1 MPMSRRIEIELTSK
15 RPDGTWT
22 WRAAG
27 AREPRG
33 EVVDSVVPAGSSVN
47 DVMRADVETDLD
59 GSRVLSITPPKA
71 KNVRT
76 GLLEILPS
84 TRAFEPVTQ
93 QLAKKGSRG
102 GDDRKGPRR
111 ERKDGD
117 KPRGE
122 RKDGDKPRGERKEG
136 DRARG
141 DRKEGAE
148 GRTDRPRRQFFDAPP
163 ELPQRPKAKRI
174 RPLRVNVDAVL
185 AELPEAHRT
194 IAETVL
200 NGGVPAVR
208 AAIEEQNR
216 IAVEAGKEKV
226 PAEGLLQIAEQ
237 LLPRLRVAEWRDKAI
252 SAESIIHDIDLRDL
266 RSIVVTADQLV
277 AIDED
282 TRALVAKMRQ
292 GLVIRQETETKNW
305 LDDVA
310 AATSVGRVVRAL
322 RLSSQPPK
330 AGVPF
335 PAPLAAQIVAATVAG
350 LTTDAPS
357 ERWIALLEAA
367 AFSPIHAKVLPAAV
381 PTVISEDLTK
391 TVTRLGPLMPQI
403 AALFGIAVD
412 PKARPPRPL
421 QVPRG
426 DKGPHKRAGDLNKS
440 ADGKPGADK
449 PRRGPKPQS
458 TESQKPEHAA
468 TDVASTPEDSAPTPE
483 PVVAEVVET
492 PVVVEVVVTP
502 AVEAVEVAVADAPV
516 ASESESVSEQAQ

>member
-33 EVVDSVVPAGSSVN
+33 EVVDSVVPAGSNVN

-122 RKDGDKPRGERKEG
+122 RKDGD
-136 DRARG
+136 RARG
-141 DRKEGAE
+141 DRKEGSE

-185 AELPEAHRT
+185 AELPQAHRT

-216 IAVEAGKEKV
+216 IAVAAGQEKV

-237 LLPRLRVAEWRDKAI
+237 LLPRLRVAEWRDKAL
-252 SAESIIHDIDLRDL
+252 SAESIMHDIDLRDL

-277 AIDED
+277 AIDEE
-282 TRALVAKMRQ
+282 TRALVAKMKQ

-335 PAPLAAQIVAATVAG
+335 PAPLAAQVVAATVAG

-367 AFSPIHAKVLPAAV
+367 AFSPVHAKVLPAAV

-440 ADGKPGADK
+440 ADGKPAADK
-449 PRRGPKPQS
+449 SRRGPKPQS
-458 TESQKPEHAA
+458 VDSQKPAPDAVAA
-468 TDVASTPEDSAPTPE
+468 VPESPVAE
-483 PVVAEVVET
+483 PVVAEVVDVVET
-492 PVVVEVVVTP
+492 PVVESPQIAATDTP
-502 AVEAVEVAVADAPV
+502 VS
-516 ASESESVSEQAQ
+516 SEPESVPEQAE

>member
-1 MPMSRRIEIELTSK
+1 MVVAFSEIPWMPMSRRIEIELTSK

-33 EVVDSVVPAGSSVN
+33 EVVDSIVPAGSSVS
-47 DVMRADVETDLD
+47 DVMRAEVETDLD
-59 GSRVLSITPPKA
+59 GSRVLSITAPKA

-93 QLAKKGSRG
+93 QLAKKGSPG

-122 RKDGDKPRGERKEG
+122 RKDGDRS
-136 DRARG
+136 RG
-141 DRKEGAE
+141 DRKDGAD
-148 GRTDRPRRQFFDAPP
+148 GRPDRPRRQFFDAPP

-174 RPLRVNVDAVL
+174 RPLRVNIDAVL

-208 AAIEEQNR
+208 AAVEEQNR
-216 IAVEAGKEKV
+216 IAVAAGKEKV

-277 AIDED
+277 AIDEE
-282 TRALVAKMRQ
+282 TRALVAKMKQ

-335 PAPLAAQIVAATVAG
+335 PAPLAAQVVAATVAG
-350 LTTDAPS
+350 LTPDAPS

-367 AFSPIHAKVLPAAV
+367 AFSPVHGKVLPAAV

-426 DKGPHKRAGDLNKS
+426 DKGPQKRAGDVNKS
-440 ADGKPGADK
+440 ADAKPRADK
-449 PRRGPKPQS
+449 PDRGPKPQGS
-458 TESQKPEHAA
+458 ESKKPAPAVPASVPGEL
-468 TDVASTPEDSAPTPE
+468 VAVETE
-483 PVVAEVVET
+483 PVVIEVVEII
-492 PVVVEVVVTP
+492 
-502 AVEAVEVAVADAPV
+502 AVEAVTVVSNEAPV
-516 ASESESVSEQAQ
+516 TVESESSTEQAE